1 MCGLSK
7 ARYEVQR
14 LTEIVGQES
23 GVANFELPSS
33 GLADY
38 VKEFNRLKLEPD

>member
-1 MCGLSK
+1 MRGLSK

-23 GVANFELPSS
+23 GVASFELPS
-33 GLADY
+33 
-38 VKEFNRLKLEPD
+38 